1 MASRTLIT
9 YGLLVD
15 IKMAGSTISFGLI
28 EFKGGVALPAINHL
42 MLAFQFKP
50 GSIVLKRNRV
60 FGNGPTVSG
69 VTSVTADF
77 QLFTCL
83 LYTSSWCCYSY
94 PGDNPH
100 RCLVCY
106 CNYRC
111 DKEHNHWR
119 WRHELP
125 EAHSNHHD
133 WAWMPA
139 SRLTPYDTSHNLL
152 KTEVSYVTDWW
163 FDCNQPGDN
172 LRRCSVCCYSHHCGR
187 LHIGRR

>member
-77 QLFTCL
+77 QLFTMRRL
-83 LYTSSWCCYSY
+83 GIALSY
-94 PGDNPH
+94 G
-100 RCLVCY
+100 
-106 CNYRC
+106 
-111 DKEHNHWR
+111 K
-119 WRHELP
+119 
-125 EAHSNHHD
+125 
-133 WAWMPA
+133 
-139 SRLTPYDTSHNLL
+139 
-152 KTEVSYVTDWW
+152 
-163 FDCNQPGDN
+163 NQ
-172 LRRCSVCCYSHHCGR
+172 S
-187 LHIGRR
+187 